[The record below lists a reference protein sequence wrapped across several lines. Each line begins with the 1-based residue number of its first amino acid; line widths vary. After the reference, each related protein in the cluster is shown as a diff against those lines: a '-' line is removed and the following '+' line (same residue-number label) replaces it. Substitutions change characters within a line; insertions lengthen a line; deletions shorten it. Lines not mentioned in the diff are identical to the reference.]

1 MGEYSELGMAAL
13 MALRLSISSM
23 SLRIEIHQIFYIAV
37 LKDLKILAK
46 KGSLLINEVNM
57 TY

>member
-1 MGEYSELGMAAL
+1 
-13 MALRLSISSM
+13 M

-46 KGSLLINEVNM
+46 KESLLINEVNM